1 MITGSTSNIV
11 NIAKASFEKRHKGG
25 SSSDYLTNKK
35 SKIAYCNKTNC
46 MQPYNRVS
54 SYNEKNLIENGKI
67 LDIIDQ
73 SGGVDPNHKY
83 DMVNNLYSELD
94 LSGVSVITDVSD
106 NEITNIDISLVP
118 FYESYNIDTD
128 SSLFNNSMCNPNKYV
143 NYMTPNL
150 TYVPPTTVLFNRPL

>member
-1 MITGSTSNIV
+1 
-11 NIAKASFEKRHKGG
+11 
-25 SSSDYLTNKK
+25 
-35 SKIAYCNKTNC
+35 

-67 LDIIDQ
+67 LDIIVQ
-73 SGGVDPNHKY
+73 SGGIDPNHKY